1 MIKNTQ
7 SASLHV
13 MGEYPGGVAM
23 AATHILLVDDEA
35 EFVEVMAERLTIR
48 GYRVSC
54 CSNGKDALTQLEQH
68 PDIDV
73 TVLDLKMPGMGGIE
87 TLEAIKKRQPLA
99 QVIMLTGYSTVSS
112 ATEAMKLGAFDYVVK
127 PFDNDQ
133 LIALINEAAARK
145 KNFAD
150 QLLEARQR
158 PYISARKREQLIA
171 EIMEAAA
178 KGKLH
183 PPAG

>member
-1 MIKNTQ
+1 
-7 SASLHV
+7 

-48 GYRVSC
+48 GYHVSC
-54 CSNGKDALTQLEQH
+54 CSNGMDALTQLEQH

-87 TLEAIKKRQPLA
+87 TLEEIKKRRPLE

-127 PFDNDQ
+127 PFDTDQ
-133 LIALINEAAARK
+133 LIALINEAAARRK
-145 KNFAD
+145 KFTD
-150 QLLEARQR
+150 QILEARQK

-171 EIMEAAA
+171 EITEAAA
-178 KGKLH
+178 KGKLRT
-183 PPAG
+183 PAE